1 MKQKKN
7 IIFITLV
14 LTGSKK
20 GSNETI
26 IDEGGLLEILDHF
39 SREDL

>member
-1 MKQKKN
+1 MKLKLY

-14 LTGSKK
+14 LTSNKK
-20 GSNETI
+20 GSKETI
-26 IDEGGLLEILDHF
+26 IDEGGLPETLIHF